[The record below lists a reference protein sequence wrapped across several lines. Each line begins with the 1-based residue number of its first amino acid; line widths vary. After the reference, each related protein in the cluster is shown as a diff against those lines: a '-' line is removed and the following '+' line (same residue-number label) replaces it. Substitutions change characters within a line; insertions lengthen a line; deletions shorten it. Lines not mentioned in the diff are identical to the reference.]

1 MIHLIPTEAKRFRT
15 FGWVQ
20 DPSDFR
26 SLCDVVAIFDE
37 TSLKHQKLAGQV
49 IPALVEERDGRQRL
63 LDALNQ
69 RPLRI
74 SYTDLVGTSFTPRS
88 AARCNGIVQAAV
100 RGQVRPFIGD
110 WPADNFVRWAHALG
124 FLRYGYQGDVFELTE
139 TGRALAQARTQGE
152 ELNSQ
157 EKELLTSAVLAYP
170 PAVRIL
176 SLLREGEGAHLTKF
190 ELGKQLGFVGEDG
203 FTSLPQTVLV
213 RSLASSKDAKE
224 KNKMKTDWDGSS
236 DKYARMIAKWLE
248 KLGLVKQTAKS
259 VTVTLAGRKYTES
272 IGQSYVITG
281 LGITALNRTLG
292 KSRHKRIPKNVSF
305 EMMATKGDDREYLRT
320 RRTYVL
326 KAVSEGKGRV
336 SYTEIQK
343 YLEALGLQE
352 DEATIRD
359 DVQGLIHIGL
369 NIAAEE
375 RGCVWKDEIND
386 LILPVPKKLAKS
398 SQSETKEKLREKLRD
413 LPHEYLSL
421 VDLAYDSKQNRLFE
435 MKVIELLTEECGFQ
449 GLHLGGSRRPD
460 GVLYTAGLTDNYG
473 IILDT
478 KAYSSGYSLPIAQAD
493 EMERYVREN
502 QTRDELVNPNKWWEN
517 FENGLGPFYFLFVAG
532 HFNGNVQAQLERISR
547 NTGVLGAAASIS
559 QLLLLADAIRGGR
572 MDRERLRHLMF
583 QNEEFLLNQEL

>member
-1 MIHLIPTEAKRFRT
+1 MIHLIPTETKRFRT

-37 TSLKHQKLAGQV
+37 TSLKHKELV
-49 IPALVEERDGRQRL
+49 ERTIPDLVEERDGRQRL

-74 SYTDLVGTSFTPRS
+74 SYSDLVGTAFTPRS
-88 AARCNGIVQAAV
+88 AARCNGIVQAV
-100 RGQVRPFIGD
+100 VKGQVRPFIGD

-124 FLRYGYQGDVFELTE
+124 FLRYTYQDDAFELTDA
-139 TGRALAQARTQGE
+139 GKALAKARTEGFP
-152 ELNSQ
+152 LNAQ
-157 EKELLTSAVLAYP
+157 EQELLTAAILAYP

-176 SLLREGEGAHLTKF
+176 NLLAEGAHLTKF
-190 ELGKQLGFVGEDG
+190 EIGKQLGFVGEDG
-203 FTSLPQTVLV
+203 FTSLPQSVLI
-213 RSLASSKDAKE
+213 RSLASMDDAKA

-236 DKYARMIAKWLE
+236 DKYARIISKWME
-248 KLGLVKQTAKS
+248 KLGLAEQVAKP
-259 VTVTLAGRKYTES
+259 VTITFAGREYTES
-272 IGQSYVITG
+272 IGQAYMITG
-281 LGITALNRTLG
+281 LGLSALNRARG
-292 KSRHKRIPKNVSF
+292 RSRHKRLLKNVSF
-305 EMMATKGDDREYLRT
+305 EMMATKGEDREYLRT
-320 RRTYVL
+320 RRTCVL
-326 KAVSEGKGRV
+326 KAVSEGKGTV
-336 SYTEIQK
+336 TYEAIQK
-343 YLEALGLQE
+343 YLETVGLQE

-369 NIAAEE
+369 HIDAGE

-386 LILPVPKKLAKS
+386 LVLPMPKEITKS
-398 SQSETKEKLREKLRD
+398 SLSEQKEELREQLKYLS
-413 LPHEYLSL
+413 HEYLSL

-460 GVLYTAGLTDNYG
+460 GVLYTVKLTDDYG

-478 KAYSSGYSLPIAQAD
+478 KAYSSGYSLPISQAD

-502 QTRDELVNPNKWWEN
+502 QTRDELINPNKWWEN
-517 FENGLGPFYFLFVAG
+517 FDPGLGSFYFLFVSG
-532 HFNGNVQAQLERISR
+532 HFNGNIQAQLERISR

-559 QLLLLADAIRGGR
+559 QLLLLADAIKAGSV
-572 MDRERLRHLMF
+572 DREMIPHLMF
-583 QNEEFLLNQEL
+583 QNKEFLLKDESEP